1 MNVRELSN
9 KKWAVIDLDTGTVL
23 GTNLAL
29 VELPEDEEQ
38 VESILSSD
46 AEAFAY
52 AAEHGIPLQAE
63 VEE

>member
-1 MNVRELSN
+1 MNVRELNS

-29 VELPEDEEQ
+29 VELPEDEER

-46 AEAFAY
+46 SEAFAY
-52 AAEHGIPLQAE
+52 AAEHGIPLRAD
-63 VEE
+63 VED